1 MREAAREMAK
11 YGRHGDDMLL
21 HVSRKELEG
30 IRALTGRNF
39 TRNPDT
45 GLPEA
50 FDFADLIPVIA
61 GVAGTIVGGPMVG
74 ALASGATTAGKAAI
88 EGESAGDA
96 LTKGLISGVTSY
108 AGGQLL
114 SGVGEAANM
123 GAVANASSDVA
134 QSLGQTALADSAGQ
148 AASMNAASQGIG
160 SLNPGVIGDGAM
172 ATASNFASAAP
183 PSEIGSIGQVAN
195 SPISSNVANA
205 GLSGATANPAASV
218 GERFSQFG
226 DRLGNIASD
235 PGAALSQFG
244 SNVMANPGRA
254 AIALGGTA
262 MQLGDM
268 MGGGQ
273 PQIPGLPPRDPNKYP
288 EQFPANPRRWN
299 APPAGYQPGVSPE
312 YRYFAEGGLATLRE
326 GQSGYTA
333 NLMNEAKAALLGE
346 HPRPEYA
353 LNRFRETFGNEALM
367 ALRDRLVG
375 GRVRGA
381 GSGLDDLVPGTIEG
395 RQKVRLAD
403 GEFVVPS
410 DVVSGLGDG
419 STDHGVRK
427 LHEMMDRVRKER
439 YGSKKQPGHVSRSV
453 MPK

>member
-61 GVAGTIVGGPMVG
+61 GVAGTIVGGPVVG

-114 SGVGEAANM
+114 SGVGSAA
-123 GAVANASSDVA
+123 GEVT
-134 QSLGQTALADSAGQ
+134 GEALAQGTQ
-148 AASMNAASQGIG
+148 AATQGAADTASQGIS
-160 SLNPGVIGDGAM
+160 SL
-172 ATASNFASAAP
+172 
-183 PSEIGSIGQVAN
+183 
-195 SPISSNVANA
+195 ANA
-205 GLSGATANPAASV
+205 GASTAPIPAQLDIGLPGYTGAESSLMGSGVPNAIPAQQYASAASV
-218 GERFSQFG
+218 GPNMTTGDQFG
-226 DRLGNIASD
+226 QFGQRLSNIASD
-235 PGAALSQFG
+235 PVAAASQLG
-244 SNVMANPGRA
+244 SNIMANPGRA

-262 MQLGDM
+262 MQFSDM

-273 PQIPGLPPRDPNKYP
+273 PQVPGLRPRDPNKYP

-299 APPAGYQPGVSPE
+299 APPAGYQPGISPE

-326 GQSGYTA
+326 GQGGYTA

-346 HPRPEYA
+346 HPRPEDA
-353 LNRFRETFGNEALM
+353 LNRFRETFGDEALV

-381 GSGLDDLVPGTIEG
+381 GSGMDDLVPGDIEG
-395 RQKVRLAD
+395 REKVRLAD
-403 GEFVVPS
+403 GEYVIPAVA
-410 DVVSGLGDG
+410 VSALGDG
-419 STDHGVRK
+419 STDHGARK
-427 LHEMMDRVRKER
+427 LDEMVQSIYKQMYKTDSLPKPIKKGTMPHER
-439 YGSKKQPGHVSRSV
+439 
-453 MPK
+453 